1 MEANIDDI
9 MKWEEY
15 LVDDADIVIVAFGS
29 TSRSARFA
37 VNEAR
42 KQGIK
47 AGLFRL
53 ITFWPFPEKQS
64 PRGFPK
70 RLRRSLPRR

>member
-1 MEANIDDI
+1 MVQAEEERQVRKVEANIDDI
-9 MKWEEY
+9 VKFEEY
-15 LVDDADIVIVAFGS
+15 MVDDAEVVIVAFGS

-53 ITFWPFPEKQS
+53 KTFWPFPEK
-64 PRGFPK
+64 
-70 RLRRSLPRR
+70 RL